1 MKTKL
6 TIEESLK
13 LLPDAPGVY
22 LMHDKNDEI
31 IYIGKAKNLKKRV
44 KSYFQKNHDT
54 PKLVVMVPQIIRF
67 DFIITDSEVEALIL
81 ESHLIKKHKPK
92 YNVLLKD
99 DKRFPWFLI
108 TEEQYPRII
117 VTRKADKK
125 LQKGKYFG
133 PYTNARAMY
142 STLELIKKMFPLKQ
156 CKTPRFK
163 DRPCMYH
170 QIGKCLGT
178 CQKLVSPE
186 DYKEVV
192 KQVEMFLSG
201 KQSELLAELK
211 KQMELF
217 SEKQEFEKAA
227 RYRDSYF
234 DVMKA
239 VGKQK
244 VVSENTDIN
253 QDIIGFACDNI
264 IMSLALLKVRSGRL
278 IAKEDFDIRL
288 DEIHRPHEALI
299 AFIQEYYQLVDKSEI
314 PKELLLCS
322 EIEED
327 ENKIIKDW
335 LSSKKGSK
343 VSIFT
348 PKTDSQA
355 SSRTTM
361 KHELVEMANKN
372 ASSTLESLKVSEMA
386 SLQNDWNEIG
396 CYIQEKLNLPNF
408 PNRIECFDISHIQGT
423 NTVASMVVFINGKPY
438 KSEYRK
444 YKIRT
449 LEEGQTDDFASMKEV
464 IKRRYHKL
472 LKDSANIGKNQLFPD
487 LIIVDGGKGQLS
499 STLESLEELGLGNMP
514 VVSLAKK
521 FEEIYLPEQSNP
533 VIFPVNS
540 KALFLFQ
547 QVRDEA
553 HRFAVSYHRKL
564 REKSALK
571 SILDDISTLQL
582 SHKKLLIEHFGDI
595 NGITDAN
602 KSELSRV
609 IGKTHGAKVYNFLH
623 TKKPHFLEG
632 S

>member
-6 TIEESLK
+6 TIDESLK
-13 LLPDAPGVY
+13 LLPNASGVY

-44 KSYFQKNHDT
+44 KSYFTKNHES
-54 PKLVVMVPQIIRF
+54 PKLIVMVPQIIRF

-99 DKRFPWFLI
+99 DKHFPWFLI
-108 TEEQYPRII
+108 TDEQYPRII

-163 DRPCMYH
+163 DRPCMYF

-178 CQKLVSPE
+178 CQKLVTRE

-201 KQSELLAELK
+201 KQTELLAELK
-211 KQMELF
+211 NQMELF
-217 SEKQEFEKAA
+217 AEKQEFEKAA

-253 QDIIGFACDNI
+253 QDIIGFARDNS
-264 IMSLALLKVRSGRL
+264 IMSIALLKVRDGRL

-288 DEIHRPHEALI
+288 DDIHTPYEALI

-314 PKELLLCS
+314 PKELLLS
-322 EIEED
+322 TEIEED
-327 ENKIIKDW
+327 ECKIIKEW
-335 LSSKKGSK
+335 LSLNKGSK
-343 VSIFT
+343 VSILT
-348 PKTDSQA
+348 PNIDSHT
-355 SSRTTM
+355 SPRMTM
-361 KHELVEMANKN
+361 KRELVEMANKN
-372 ASSTLESLKVSEMA
+372 AASTLESLKISEMS
-386 SLQNDWNEIG
+386 SLQNDWNEVG
-396 CYIQEKLNLPNF
+396 CYIQKKLNLPNF
-408 PNRIECFDISHIQGT
+408 PNRIECFDISHIHGT

-449 LEEGQTDDFASMKEV
+449 LAEGQTDDFASMKEV
-464 IKRRYHKL
+464 IKRRYQKL
-472 LKDSANIGKNQLFPD
+472 LRDKEQTFPD

-499 STLESLEELGLGNMP
+499 SSLETLEELELSNMP
-514 VVSLAKK
+514 IVSLAKK
-521 FEEIYLPEQSNP
+521 FEEIYVPEQSNS
-533 VIFPVNS
+533 VIFPANS

-564 REKSALK
+564 REKNAIK
-571 SILDDISTLQL
+571 SILDNISTLQI
-582 SHKKLLIEHFGDI
+582 SHKKLLIEHFVDI
-595 NGITDAN
+595 NGIMDAN

-609 IGKTHGAKVYNFLH
+609 IGKTHGARVYSFLH
-623 TKKPHFLEG
+623 KKKPPC
-632 S
+632 

>member
-1 MKTKL
+1 MKPVL

-13 LLPDAPGVY
+13 LLPDASGVY
-22 LMHDKNDEI
+22 LMHDKNNEI
-31 IYIGKAKNLKKRV
+31 IYIGKAKNMKKRV
-44 KSYFQKNHDT
+44 KSYFQKHHDS
-54 PKLVVMVPQIIRF
+54 PKLIVMVPQIIRF

-99 DKRFPWFLI
+99 DKKFPWFLI

-125 LQKGKYFG
+125 FQKGKYFG

-163 DRPCMYH
+163 DRPCMYY
-170 QIGKCLGT
+170 QIGKCLGP
-178 CQKLVSPE
+178 CQKLTDPE

-211 KQMELF
+211 NQMEIF
-217 SEKQEFEKAA
+217 AEKQEFEKAA

-234 DVMKA
+234 DVLKA

-253 QDIIGFACDNI
+253 QDILGFARDNS
-264 IMSLALLKVRSGRL
+264 IMSIALLKVRDGRL
-278 IAKEDFDIRL
+278 IAKEDFDIKL
-288 DEIHRPHEALI
+288 DEIHTPYEALI
-299 AFIQEYYQLVDKSEI
+299 AFIQEYYQLVDRSEI
-314 PKELLLCS
+314 PKELLVSC
-322 EIEED
+322 EIED
-327 ENKIIKDW
+327 EESKIIKEW
-335 LSSKKGSK
+335 LSFKKGSK
-343 VSIFT
+343 VSLIS
-348 PKTDSQA
+348 PKSQ
-355 SSRTTM
+355 
-361 KHELVEMANKN
+361 KKFELVEMADKN
-372 ASSTLESLKVSEMA
+372 ALAALEGLKVSEMA

-408 PNRIECFDISHIQGT
+408 PARIECFDISHIQGT

-449 LEEGQTDDFASMKEV
+449 LAEGQTDDFASMKEV
-464 IKRRYHKL
+464 IKRRYQKL
-472 LKDSANIGKNQLFPD
+472 LRDISNNAQKEQIFPD

-499 STLESLEELGLGNMP
+499 ATLESLEELGLSNMP
-514 VVSLAKK
+514 IVSLAKK
-521 FEEIYLPEQSNP
+521 FEEIFLPEQPNP
-533 VIFPVNS
+533 VILPANS

-564 REKSALK
+564 REKSAIK
-571 SILDDISTLQL
+571 SILDDIATLQL
-582 SHKKLLIEHFGDI
+582 SHKKTLIEYFGDI
-595 NGITDAN
+595 NGIMTAN

-609 IGKTHGAKVYNFLH
+609 IGKTHGSKVYNFLQ
-623 TKKPHFLEG
+623 KYNNSK
-632 S
+632 

>member
-1 MKTKL
+1 MKTRL

-44 KSYFQKNHDT
+44 KSYFQKNHDSA
-54 PKLVVMVPQIIRF
+54 KLIVMVPQITRF

-99 DKRFPWFLI
+99 DKHFPWFLI

-163 DRPCMYH
+163 DRPCMYF
-170 QIGKCLGT
+170 QIGKCLGV
-178 CQKLVSPE
+178 CQKLTSPE

-201 KQSELLAELK
+201 KQNELLSELK
-211 KQMELF
+211 NQMELF
-217 SEKQEFEKAA
+217 AAKQEFEKAA

-253 QDIIGFACDNI
+253 QDILGFARDNS
-264 IMSLALLKVRSGRL
+264 IMSIALLKVRDGRL
-278 IAKEDFDIRL
+278 IAKEDFDIKL
-288 DEIHRPHEALI
+288 YDIHTPYEAII
-299 AFIQEYYQLVDKSEI
+299 AFIQEYYQLIDSSEI
-314 PKELLLCS
+314 PKELLLSC

-327 ENKIIKDW
+327 ETKIIQEW
-335 LSSKKGSK
+335 LTLKKGSK
-343 VSIFT
+343 VSLLT
-348 PKTDSQA
+348 PNIDSHA
-355 SSRTTM
+355 SLRMTM
-361 KHELVEMANKN
+361 KHELVEMADKN
-372 ASSTLESLKVSEMA
+372 AIASLESLKVSEMA
-386 SLQNDWNEIG
+386 SLQNDWTETG

-444 YKIRT
+444 FKIRT
-449 LEEGQTDDFASMKEV
+449 LKEGQTDDFASMAEV
-464 IKRRYHKL
+464 IKRRYQKL
-472 LKDSANIGKNQLFPD
+472 LKDVSTDDKKQFFPD

-499 STLESLEELGLGNMP
+499 SALEALEELGLNNMP
-514 VVSLAKK
+514 IVSIAKK
-521 FEEIYLPEQSNP
+521 FEEIYLPENSNP

-547 QVRDEA
+547 QIRDEA

-564 REKSALK
+564 REKNAVK
-571 SILDDISTLQL
+571 SILDEISSLQL
-582 SHKKLLIEHFGDI
+582 SHKKILIEYFGDI
-595 NGITDAN
+595 NGIMAAN

-609 IGKTHGAKVYNFLH
+609 IGKTHGAKVYSFLH
-623 TKKPHFLEG
+623 KSNNLK
-632 S
+632 

>member
-6 TIEESLK
+6 SIEESLK
-13 LLPDAPGVY
+13 LLPDASGVY

-44 KSYFQKNHDT
+44 KSYFQKNHDS
-54 PKLVVMVPQIIRF
+54 PKLLIMVPQIIRF

-108 TEEQYPRII
+108 TEEDYPRII

-142 STLELIKKMFPLKQ
+142 STLELIKKLFPLKQ
-156 CKTPRFK
+156 CKNPRFK
-163 DRPCMYH
+163 DRPCMYF
-170 QIGKCLGT
+170 QIGKCLAP
-178 CQKLVSPE
+178 CQKLATSE
-186 DYKEVV
+186 EYKDIV

-201 KQSELLAELK
+201 KQNELLTELK
-211 KQMELF
+211 KQMELYA
-217 SEKQEFEKAA
+217 EKQEFEKAA
-227 RYRDSYF
+227 KYRDSYF
-234 DVMKA
+234 DMMKTI
-239 VGKQK
+239 GKQK
-244 VVSENTDIN
+244 VVSENTDVN
-253 QDIIGFACDNI
+253 QDVIGFACNDI
-264 IMSLALLKVRSGRL
+264 IMSIALLKVRDGRL

-288 DEIHRPHEALI
+288 DGLHSHYEALI
-299 AFIQEYYQLVDKSEI
+299 TFIQEYYQLVDKSEI
-314 PKELLLCS
+314 PKELLLS
-322 EIEED
+322 HETEED
-327 ENKIIKDW
+327 DLNIFKEW

-343 VSIFT
+343 VCVLT
-348 PKTDSQA
+348 PKLQK
-355 SSRTTM
+355 

-372 ASSTLESLKVSEMA
+372 ASAYLENLKLVELS
-386 SLQNDWNEIG
+386 SLQNDWNEVG
-396 CYIQEKLNLPNF
+396 SYIQERLTLPGF

-423 NTVASMVVFINGKPY
+423 NTVASMVVFINGKPH

-449 LEEGQTDDFASMKEV
+449 VAEGQTDDFASMREV
-464 IKRRYHKL
+464 FKRRYQK
-472 LKDSANIGKNQLFPD
+472 KDSFFPD

-499 STLESLEELGLGNMP
+499 SAIESLHELGLYEMP
-514 VVSLAKK
+514 IVSLAKK
-521 FEEIYLPEQSNP
+521 FEEVYLPENPNP
-533 VIFPVNS
+533 VIFPAES

-564 REKSALK
+564 REKNAIK
-571 SILDDISTLQL
+571 SILDDVPSLTVG
-582 SHKKLLIEHFGDI
+582 HKKILVEHFGDI
-595 NGITDAN
+595 NGIISAN
-602 KSELSRV
+602 KSELARV
-609 IGKTHGAKVYNFLH
+609 IGKTYGHRTYNFLH
-623 TKKPHFLEG
+623 KKQNFK

>member
-1 MKTKL
+1 MKPVL

-13 LLPDAPGVY
+13 LLPDASGVY
-22 LMHDKNDEI
+22 LMHDKNNEI

-44 KSYFQKNHDT
+44 KSYFQKNHDS
-54 PKLVVMVPQIIRF
+54 PKLIVMVPQIIRF

-125 LQKGKYFG
+125 FQKGKYFG

-163 DRPCMYH
+163 DRPCMYY
-170 QIGKCLGT
+170 QIGKCLGP
-178 CQKLVSPE
+178 CQKLTASE

-211 KQMELF
+211 NRMEIF
-217 SEKQEFEKAA
+217 AENQEFEKAA

-234 DVMKA
+234 DVLKA

-253 QDIIGFACDNI
+253 QDILGFARDNS
-264 IMSLALLKVRSGRL
+264 IMSIALLKVRDGRL
-278 IAKEDFDIRL
+278 IAKEDFDIKL
-288 DEIHRPHEALI
+288 DEIHTPYEALI
-299 AFIQEYYQLVDKSEI
+299 AFIQEYYQLVDRSEI
-314 PKELLLCS
+314 PKELLISC
-322 EIEED
+322 EIED
-327 ENKIIKDW
+327 EESKIIKEW
-335 LSSKKGSK
+335 LSFKKGSK
-343 VSIFT
+343 VSLMS
-348 PKTDSQA
+348 PKSQ
-355 SSRTTM
+355 
-361 KHELVEMANKN
+361 KKFELVEMADKN
-372 ASSTLESLKVSEMA
+372 ALAALEGLKVSEMA

-408 PNRIECFDISHIQGT
+408 PARIECFDISHIQGT

-449 LEEGQTDDFASMKEV
+449 LAEGQTDDFASMKEV
-464 IKRRYHKL
+464 IKRRYQKL
-472 LKDSANIGKNQLFPD
+472 LRDMSNNAQKEQIFPD

-499 STLESLEELGLGNMP
+499 ATLESLEELGLSNMP
-514 VVSLAKK
+514 IVSLAKK
-521 FEEIYLPEQSNP
+521 FEEIFLPEQPNP
-533 VIFPVNS
+533 IILPANS

-564 REKSALK
+564 REKSAIK

-582 SHKKLLIEHFGDI
+582 SHKKTLIEYFGDI
-595 NGITDAN
+595 NGIMTAN

-609 IGKTHGAKVYNFLH
+609 IGKTHGSKVYNFLQ
-623 TKKPHFLEG
+623 KYNNSK
-632 S
+632 

>member
-1 MKTKL
+1 MKPVL

-13 LLPDAPGVY
+13 LLPDASGVY
-22 LMHDKNDEI
+22 LMHDKNNEI
-31 IYIGKAKNLKKRV
+31 IYIGKAKNMKKRV
-44 KSYFQKNHDT
+44 KSYFQKNHDS
-54 PKLVVMVPQIIRF
+54 PKLIVMVPQIIRF

-99 DKRFPWFLI
+99 DKKFPWFLI

-125 LQKGKYFG
+125 FQKGKYFG

-163 DRPCMYH
+163 DRPCMYY
-170 QIGKCLGT
+170 QIGKCLGP
-178 CQKLVSPE
+178 CQKLTDPE

-211 KQMELF
+211 NQMEIF
-217 SEKQEFEKAA
+217 AEKQEFEKAA

-234 DVMKA
+234 DVLKA

-253 QDIIGFACDNI
+253 QDILGFARDNS
-264 IMSLALLKVRSGRL
+264 IMSIALLKVRDGRL
-278 IAKEDFDIRL
+278 IAKEDFDIKL
-288 DEIHRPHEALI
+288 DEIHTPYEALI
-299 AFIQEYYQLVDKSEI
+299 AFIQEYYQLVDRSEI
-314 PKELLLCS
+314 PKELLVSC
-322 EIEED
+322 EIED
-327 ENKIIKDW
+327 EESKIIKEW
-335 LSSKKGSK
+335 LSFKKGSK
-343 VSIFT
+343 VSLIS
-348 PKTDSQA
+348 PKSQ
-355 SSRTTM
+355 
-361 KHELVEMANKN
+361 KKFELVEMADKN
-372 ASSTLESLKVSEMA
+372 ALAALEGLKVSEMA

-408 PNRIECFDISHIQGT
+408 PARIECFDISHIQGT

-449 LEEGQTDDFASMKEV
+449 LAEGQTDDFASMKEV
-464 IKRRYHKL
+464 IKRRYQKL
-472 LKDSANIGKNQLFPD
+472 LRDISNNAQKEQIFPD
-487 LIIVDGGKGQLS
+487 LIIVDGGNGQLS
-499 STLESLEELGLGNMP
+499 ATLESLEELGLSNMP
-514 VVSLAKK
+514 IVSLAKK
-521 FEEIYLPEQSNP
+521 FEEIFLPEQSNP
-533 VIFPVNS
+533 VILPANS

-564 REKSALK
+564 REKSAIK
-571 SILDDISTLQL
+571 SILDDIATLQL
-582 SHKKLLIEHFGDI
+582 SHKKTLIEYFGDI
-595 NGITDAN
+595 NGIMTAN

-609 IGKTHGAKVYNFLH
+609 IGKTHGSKVYNFLQ
-623 TKKPHFLEG
+623 KYNNSK
-632 S
+632 

>member
-1 MKTKL
+1 MKPVL

-13 LLPDAPGVY
+13 LLPDASGVY
-22 LMHDKNDEI
+22 LMHDKNNEI
-31 IYIGKAKNLKKRV
+31 IYIGKAKNMKKRV
-44 KSYFQKNHDT
+44 KSYFQKNHDS
-54 PKLVVMVPQIIRF
+54 PKLIVMVPQIIRF

-99 DKRFPWFLI
+99 DKKFPWFLI

-125 LQKGKYFG
+125 FQKGKYFG

-163 DRPCMYH
+163 DRPCMYY
-170 QIGKCLGT
+170 QIGKCLGP
-178 CQKLVSPE
+178 CQKLTDPE

-211 KQMELF
+211 NQMEIF
-217 SEKQEFEKAA
+217 AEKQEFEKAA

-234 DVMKA
+234 DVLKA

-253 QDIIGFACDNI
+253 QDILGFARDNS
-264 IMSLALLKVRSGRL
+264 IMSIALLKVRDGRL
-278 IAKEDFDIRL
+278 IAKEDFDIKL
-288 DEIHRPHEALI
+288 DEIHTPYEALI
-299 AFIQEYYQLVDKSEI
+299 AFIQEYYQLVDRSEI
-314 PKELLLCS
+314 PKELLVSC
-322 EIEED
+322 EIED
-327 ENKIIKDW
+327 EESKIIKEW
-335 LSSKKGSK
+335 LSFKKGSK
-343 VSIFT
+343 VSLIS
-348 PKTDSQA
+348 PKSQ
-355 SSRTTM
+355 
-361 KHELVEMANKN
+361 KKFELVEMADKN
-372 ASSTLESLKVSEMA
+372 ALAALEGLKVSEMA

-408 PNRIECFDISHIQGT
+408 PARIECFDISHIQGT

-449 LEEGQTDDFASMKEV
+449 LAEGQTDDFASMKEV
-464 IKRRYHKL
+464 IKRRYQKL
-472 LKDSANIGKNQLFPD
+472 LRDISNNAQKEQIFPD

-499 STLESLEELGLGNMP
+499 ATLESLEELGLSNMP
-514 VVSLAKK
+514 IVSLAKK
-521 FEEIYLPEQSNP
+521 FEEIFLPEQPNP
-533 VIFPVNS
+533 VILPANS

-564 REKSALK
+564 REKSAIK
-571 SILDDISTLQL
+571 SILDDIATLQL
-582 SHKKLLIEHFGDI
+582 SHKKTLIEYFGDI
-595 NGITDAN
+595 NGIMTAN

-609 IGKTHGAKVYNFLH
+609 IGKTHGSKVYNFLQ
-623 TKKPHFLEG
+623 KYNNSK
-632 S
+632 

>member
-1 MKTKL
+1 MKTRL

-44 KSYFQKNHDT
+44 KSYFQKNHDSA
-54 PKLVVMVPQIIRF
+54 KLIVMVPQITRF

-99 DKRFPWFLI
+99 DKHFPWFLI

-163 DRPCMYH
+163 DRPCMYF
-170 QIGKCLGT
+170 QIGKCLGV
-178 CQKLVSPE
+178 CQKLTSPE

-201 KQSELLAELK
+201 KQNELLSELK
-211 KQMELF
+211 NQMELF
-217 SEKQEFEKAA
+217 AAKQEFEKAA

-253 QDIIGFACDNI
+253 QDILGFARDNS
-264 IMSLALLKVRSGRL
+264 IMSIALLKVRDGRL
-278 IAKEDFDIRL
+278 IAKEDFDIKL
-288 DEIHRPHEALI
+288 YDIHTPYEAII
-299 AFIQEYYQLVDKSEI
+299 AFIQEYYQLIDSSEI
-314 PKELLLCS
+314 PKELLLSC

-327 ENKIIKDW
+327 ETKIIQEW
-335 LSSKKGSK
+335 LTLKKGSK
-343 VSIFT
+343 VSLLT
-348 PKTDSQA
+348 PNIDSHA
-355 SSRTTM
+355 SLRMTM
-361 KHELVEMANKN
+361 KHELVEMADKN
-372 ASSTLESLKVSEMA
+372 AIASLESLKVSEMA

-444 YKIRT
+444 FKIRT
-449 LEEGQTDDFASMKEV
+449 LKEGQTDDFASMAEV
-464 IKRRYHKL
+464 IKRRYQKL
-472 LKDSANIGKNQLFPD
+472 LKDVSTDDKKQFFPD

-499 STLESLEELGLGNMP
+499 SALEALEELGLNNMP
-514 VVSLAKK
+514 IVSIAKK
-521 FEEIYLPEQSNP
+521 FEEIYLPENSNP

-547 QVRDEA
+547 QIRDEA

-564 REKSALK
+564 REKNAVK
-571 SILDDISTLQL
+571 SILDEISSLQL
-582 SHKKLLIEHFGDI
+582 SHKKILIEYFGDI
-595 NGITDAN
+595 NGIMAAN

-609 IGKTHGAKVYNFLH
+609 IGKTHGAKVYSFLH
-623 TKKPHFLEG
+623 KSNNLK
-632 S
+632 